1 MDFSKIELININGY
15 DLEVFYDTDI
25 CQFHGEFIG
34 LNSGA
39 DCYAANLE
47 DLYMEA
53 EKSLNIYLTV
63 CTENRIS
70 AC

>member
-34 LNSGA
+34 LNGGA

-63 CTENRIS
+63 CTENRLS